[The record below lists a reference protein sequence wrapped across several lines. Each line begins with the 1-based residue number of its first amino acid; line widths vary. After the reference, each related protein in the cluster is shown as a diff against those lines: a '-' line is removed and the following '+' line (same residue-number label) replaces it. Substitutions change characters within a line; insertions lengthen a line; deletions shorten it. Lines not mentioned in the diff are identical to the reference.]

1 MLNIVDGSKSQF
13 DPLRE
18 GMPVKNHNPVEQLN
32 LHPVSNG
39 DVQAAE
45 PVIVGLLQAVC

>member
-13 DPLRE
+13 DPLLE

-32 LHPVSNG
+32 LHPVSNRH
-39 DVQAAE
+39 VQMAVPAML
-45 PVIVGLLQAVC
+45 GL